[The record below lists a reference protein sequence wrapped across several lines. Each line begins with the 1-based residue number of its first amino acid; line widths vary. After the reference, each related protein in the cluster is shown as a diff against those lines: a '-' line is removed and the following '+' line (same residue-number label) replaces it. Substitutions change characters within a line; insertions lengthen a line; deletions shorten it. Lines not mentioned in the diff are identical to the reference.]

1 MSQKVVLYGNLNAVD
16 TKSLADRINDA
27 IKDMN
32 NDEKYARLVA
42 TLPQKKR
49 DAMRDI
55 VIAEDAMRGYLRKC
69 ETLQKENLELAKK
82 FNSISRFNIFRRKPL
97 YEKIN
102 SNTKEILQNLQ
113 FFMNAKAQKEAL
125 EGSLHNIN
133 SLLLDCKPV
142 EDYVQGY
149 RYLAEHEYNPFVF
162 QLNNIAG
169 SNIPLIDPDAEICQ
183 VEPIEVINQIDADLE
198 DDYASDN
205 ENEN

>member
-1 MSQKVVLYGNLNAVD
+1 MSQKVVLYGHTNAVD
-16 TKSLADRINDA
+16 IQSLADRINA
-27 IKDMN
+27 IINDMN
-32 NDEKYARLVA
+32 NDEKYAKLVA
-42 TLPQKKR
+42 TLPQRKR

-55 VIAEDAMRGYLRKC
+55 ILAEDAMKGYIRKC
-69 ETLQKENLELAKK
+69 EALQKENLELANK

-102 SNTKEILQNLQ
+102 SNTKELLQNLQ
-113 FFMNAKAQKEAL
+113 FFMNAKSQKEAL

-162 QLNNIAG
+162 QLNKISG
-169 SNIPLIDPDAEICQ
+169 SNIPLIDPSAELRQI
-183 VEPIEVINQIDADLE
+183 EPIEIVSQIDQDLE
-198 DDYASDN
+198 DDYASDS
-205 ENEN
+205 ENSN